1 MDDPG
6 PPPTLQQ
13 NAGVIYIS
21 FDDDELEQSGAR
33 EERRSSPPRR
43 FQQLLKQSKKP
54 HRMAGELRRLHTDH
68 QSNDEQREED
78 ALPFWVDWTSLPDE
92 IVWQI
97 FSYLDVWTLIQV
109 GQSSKTWRRISQDQY
124 IGTTLD
130 FSKFKARLLDENFT
144 LILERLHAPRLK
156 SINLHG
162 CSSVTAKAIARI
174 PEQCP
179 NLTDLLLS
187 GCLAVNN
194 FALYCLFTKEGS
206 TGEKAPPSEQ
216 MNSRARRRWYL
227 AQLNQWN
234 RGDWRPMASLA
245 VLRLSYCS
253 HVSDKAIAWVLQCC
267 PNLEELYLSGC
278 ARITDQT
285 CQLLAAKQVLAQPAA
300 LALMTMT
307 SSSSDSAD
315 EVVAESARR
324 GLRLLDLTG
333 CFRITAQ
340 GLVSLLSSLT
350 SLGTLYAPPCLGQ
363 WDAFTDAR
371 LWLDAALAFPHL
383 RALHLSGMSVKG
395 DTITETLPKRFAN
408 LVALDLSGSKLLS
421 AHAVR
426 DRDDGA
432 GDDDGDDGLDWSE
445 GGLHGDNNDDGD
457 EADRRVRGRMEDA
470 WAGMLAT
477 MPQLRDINLRACAGV
492 RHDVLASLQATFPHV
507 RLSY

>member
-1 MDDPG
+1 MDDPACA
-6 PPPTLQQ
+6 PAK

-21 FDDDELEQSGAR
+21 FDDDELAQPGAK
-33 EERRSSPPRR
+33 EDRRSSPPRR
-43 FQQLLKQSKKP
+43 FQERLKQSKKP
-54 HRMAGELRRLHTDH
+54 HHQAVELRRHLHTDH
-68 QSNDEQREED
+68 QSDEEQKAEEED
-78 ALPFWVDWTSLPDE
+78 ALPSWVDWTSLPDE

-97 FSYLDVWTLIQV
+97 FSYLDVWALIQV

-130 FSKFKARLLDENFT
+130 FSKFKARLQDEHFT

-156 SINLHG
+156 TINLHG
-162 CSSVTAKAIARI
+162 CSNVTAKAIARI

-179 NLTDLLLS
+179 NLTNLLLS

-206 TGEKAPPSEQ
+206 TVEKAPPSEQ

-267 PNLEELYLSGC
+267 PSLEELYLSGC

-285 CQLLAAKQVLAQPAA
+285 CQLLAAKQVLLAQPAQA
-300 LALMTMT
+300 SMTT
-307 SSSSDSAD
+307 TSSSSSDSAD
-315 EVVAESARR
+315 EVIASSARR
-324 GLRLLDLTG
+324 GLRVLDLTG

-350 SLGTLYAPPCLGQ
+350 SLTTLYAPPCLGQ

-421 AHAVR
+421 AHAIR
-426 DRDDGA
+426 DRDG
-432 GDDDGDDGLDWSE
+432 GGGGDDGLDWSE
-445 GGLHGDNNDDGD
+445 GGRQGDSDDDGHD

-492 RHDVLASLQATFPHV
+492 RHDVLADLQATFPHV
-507 RLSY
+507 RLSF